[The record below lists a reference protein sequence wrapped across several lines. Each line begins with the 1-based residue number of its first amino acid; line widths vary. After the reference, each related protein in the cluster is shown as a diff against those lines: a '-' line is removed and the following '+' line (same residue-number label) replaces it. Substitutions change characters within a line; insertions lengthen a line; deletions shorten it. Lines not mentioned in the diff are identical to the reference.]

1 MQTDRG
7 MERRSR
13 KREVPPLAGDGD
25 QARAYCDGC
34 RDARAPHGERRSLAG
49 VPLLRGGHQVPA
61 WAHVRVFRWLESSS
75 SDPLPHVLRQVE
87 DHLLPLI

>member
-61 WAHVRVFRWLESSS
+61 RMFVFSAGWKA
-75 SDPLPHVLRQVE
+75 LPATLFRTSCAKLR
-87 DHLLPLI
+87 IICSR